1 MHIASILVDGNLF
14 NVTAPAGSFTA
25 VVPAH
30 RVHHCVFWSTTPA
43 TLHIAGVC
51 LAATAD
57 TPACAT
63 FCSETTIF
71 GRVVFSDGP
80 LAHVECSVG
89 ATAMKHQADK
99 RRDEMLASC
108 TPPCDK
114 PPRRSPS
121 RKANTLTAQRIACA
135 RSRACF
141 DMLAQCCPTIFTAFR
156 TKEQRALHIV
166 VRHPAE
172 SARTAAAPR
181 RVPAAQLADS
191 SLGVLFGAACA
202 ESREWRRCA
211 VSFSTVM
218 RFFQREK
225 ATFKWATPAAR
236 NQTVVSA
243 IKCCAC

>member
-1 MHIASILVDGNLF
+1 MGARAEEREKAWH
-14 NVTAPAGSFTA
+14 A
-25 VVPAH
+25 VSV
-30 RVHHCVFWSTTPA
+30 RS
-43 TLHIAGVC
+43 LR
-51 LAATAD
+51 L
-57 TPACAT
+57 
-63 FCSETTIF
+63 
-71 GRVVFSDGP
+71 
-80 LAHVECSVG
+80 HVERSVG
-89 ATAMKHQADK
+89 TNAMKHQADK

-114 PPRRSPS
+114 PPGRSSP
-121 RKANTLTAQRIACA
+121 RKANTLTARRIARA

-172 SARTAAAPR
+172 SARTAAAQRPR
-181 RVPAAQLADS
+181 RVPAAQPADSS
-191 SLGVLFGAACA
+191 SLGVLFAAACA

-225 ATFKWATPAAR
+225 ATFQWATPAAR